1 MLRFTSMAIL
11 GLALAAP
18 LAASANDLDVQS
30 SDSTVVAANED
41 VYPRATANPTN
52 APSEDVQPAKPTQRK
67 NRAHGSN
74 QSAAEFR
81 FQNPYAFPV
90 QTLPMAL
97 PTVTNYSF

>member
-1 MLRFTSMAIL
+1 MLRFTSMAVL

-18 LAASANDLDVQS
+18 LAASANDLDLQS

-41 VYPRATANPTN
+41 AYPRATA
-52 APSEDVQPAKPTQRK
+52 QPANEDEKPAKQTERK

-90 QTLPMAL
+90 QTLPIAL